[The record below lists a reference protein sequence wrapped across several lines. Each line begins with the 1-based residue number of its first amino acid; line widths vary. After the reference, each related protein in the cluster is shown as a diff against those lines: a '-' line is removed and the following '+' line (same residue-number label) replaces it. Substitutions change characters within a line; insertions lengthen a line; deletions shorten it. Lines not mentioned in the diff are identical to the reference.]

1 MRRTDPAQVNLNSK
15 SLAEIVEVIVSS
27 KVIEYLVHMGANIHL
42 GDAEKNQVSK
52 MFLGIVSSIFGVHN

>member
-1 MRRTDPAQVNLNSK
+1 LNTK

-27 KVIEYLVHMGANIHL
+27 KVIEHLVNMGANIYL

-52 MFLGIVSSIFGVHN
+52 MFLCTLLSFLLFFY